1 MDELD
6 VTPEFIEENKKL
18 GQTIPKKNGGRYTK
32 QEKQKRQDKVYKLH
46 FDYGYSARKIAK
58 LIQVS
63 KNTINNDVSYWYS
76 KIGENHNI
84 FNPESAVIN
93 NLERL
98 ELQRS
103 RLREQLDNATTFQEQ
118 LALEH
123 LIYDIDCKI
132 LHTYQKLTDSVI
144 RVWNFSAERL
154 NDWMKEKKKPE
165 RFMTM
170 FSKISVSE
178 KAHKR
183 IDEIIKEDR
192 KRVGVT

>member
-6 VTPEFIEENKKL
+6 ITPEFIEQNRKL
-18 GQTIPKKNGGRYTK
+18 GQTIPKKKGGRYTK
-32 QEKQKRQDKVYKLH
+32 QEKQKRQDEVYKLH

-58 LIQVS
+58 LTQVS
-63 KNTINNDVSYWYS
+63 KNTINNDVAYWYS

-84 FNPESAVIN
+84 FNPESVVIN

-103 RLREQLDNATTFQEQ
+103 RLRERLDSTKSFQEQ
-118 LALEH
+118 LSLER

-154 NDWMKEKKKPE
+154 NDWMKKNRKPE
-165 RFMTM
+165 RFMTL
-170 FSKISVSE
+170 FDRVSVSD
-178 KAHKR
+178 KARER

-192 KRVGVT
+192 KRVNVL

>member
-6 VTPEFIEENKKL
+6 ITPEFIEQNKKL
-18 GQTIPKKNGGRYTK
+18 GQTSPRKKGGRYTK
-32 QEKQKRQDKVYKLH
+32 QQKQKRQDEVYKLH

-58 LIQVS
+58 LMQVS
-63 KNTINNDVSYWYS
+63 KNTINNDVAYWYS

-84 FNPESAVIN
+84 FNPESVVIN

-103 RLREQLDNATTFQEQ
+103 RLREQLDKTKSFQEQ
-118 LALEH
+118 LLLER

-144 RVWNFSAERL
+144 RVWNFSTDRL
-154 NDWMKEKKKPE
+154 NDWMKKHRKPE
-165 RFMTM
+165 RFMTL
-170 FSKISVSE
+170 FDRVSVSD
-178 KAHKR
+178 KARER
-183 IDEIIKEDR
+183 IDEIIKEDK
-192 KRVGVT
+192 KRANVL